1 MDDHETRSI
10 ESLERTRRALHV
22 VAELVMAGPQF
33 DRSQSIELRVCE
45 GGFATSREPDL
56 RVDCDAL
63 VARGRRIRLH
73 GRSAAEV
80 AADAGV
86 TVRPLRD
93 VYAVGPALGADD
105 RLDVDEHAAREI
117 ARAFALGDRAM
128 RALAP
133 DQARILWP
141 EHFDV
146 GMDRD
151 DVNYG
156 VSPGDG
162 FCPEPY
168 AYVGPWNFADRV
180 GGDEADAAFWNA
192 PFGASRTIRELGDEA
207 GLVTFFE
214 EGMRRF

>member
-1 MDDHETRSI
+1 MNDPGNVTS
-10 ESLERTRRALHV
+10 ESLERTRRSLHA

-45 GGFATSREPDL
+45 GGFTTSRDPDL
-56 RVDCDAL
+56 RIDADTL
-63 VARGRRIRLH
+63 VAGQRRIPLH
-73 GRSAAEV
+73 GRSVAEV

-93 VYAVGPALGADD
+93 VYAAGPDLDADD
-105 RLDVDEHAAREI
+105 RLEIDAAAARQI
-117 ARAFALGDRAM
+117 ARAFAVGDQAM
-128 RALAP
+128 QTVAP
-133 DQARILWP
+133 DRPRVLWP

-151 DVNYG
+151 EVNYG
-156 VSPGDG
+156 VSPGDA

-168 AYVGPWNFADRV
+168 AYVGPWNFSDRV
-180 GGDEADAAFWNA
+180 ARSDEDAAFWNA

-207 GLVTFFE
+207 GVLAFFE
-214 EGMRRF
+214 EGMRRA